1 MKRLGVNIPSYL
13 QIANLWLQIAYTYR
27 VNLIMELV
35 GVLLKIYLLKVVWT
49 AVYAD
54 QGAVDGIELRHVIS
68 FVTLANLQMWL
79 IFPMLSWHIQE
90 RIREGQIAL
99 DLARPV
105 PFLGQLLAN
114 QLGATAA
121 FAPFVFVALPL
132 ALFVGGLEPPAS
144 ATAGLLYLVSMV
156 LAYLVTTLLGMLMG
170 LVAFWTLQARGVQ
183 AIYDFVSQFFAGALV
198 PLWFFPPL
206 LRRVADWLPFQ
217 TQAFIPL
224 SLYMGQVPE
233 QDIPAALGLQLFWA
247 VALFGV
253 CWLVWQRA
261 MRRVIIQG
269 G

>member
-1 MKRLGVNIPSYL
+1 MKRVGANFPSYL

-27 VNLIMELV
+27 VNLAMELV
-35 GVLLKIYLLKVVWT
+35 GLLLKIYLLKVVWT
-49 AVYAD
+49 AVYAS
-54 QGAVDGIELRHVIS
+54 QSVVDGVELRHLIS

-79 IFPMLSWHIQE
+79 IFPMLAWHIQE

-105 PFLGQLLAN
+105 PFLGQLIAN
-114 QLGATAA
+114 QVGATAA
-121 FAPFVFVALPL
+121 FAPFVLLAVPL
-132 ALFVGGLEPPAS
+132 ALIVGGMEPPVSLA
-144 ATAGLLYLVSMV
+144 AGLLYLVSMA
-156 LAYLVTTLLGMLMG
+156 LAYIVTTLIGMLMG
-170 LVAFWTLQARGVQ
+170 LLAFWTLQTRGIQ
-183 AIYDFVSQFFAGALV
+183 GIYDFVSHFFAGALV

-206 LRRVADWLPFQ
+206 LRHLADWLPFQ

-233 QDIPAALGLQLFWA
+233 QGVVGALGLQLFWA
-247 VALFGV
+247 VALFGIA
-253 CWLVWQRA
+253 WLVWQRA

>member
-1 MKRLGVNIPSYL
+1 MKRPGSYIPSYL
-13 QIANLWLQIAYTYR
+13 QIANLWIQMAYTYR
-27 VNLIMELV
+27 VNLAMELV
-35 GVLLKIYLLKVVWT
+35 GLLLKIYLLKVVWT
-49 AVYAD
+49 AVYAG
-54 QGAVDGIELRHVIS
+54 QGVVDGIELRHVIS

-79 IFPMLSWHIQE
+79 IFPMLAWHLQE
-90 RIREGQIAL
+90 RISEGHIAL

-114 QLGATAA
+114 QVGGTVA
-121 FAPFVFVALPL
+121 FAPFVALALPL
-132 ALFVGGLEPPAS
+132 ALFIGGLEPPAS
-144 ATAGLLYLVSMV
+144 VSAALLYLVSMV
-156 LAYLVTTLLGMLMG
+156 LAYMVTTLLGMLMG
-170 LVAFWTLQARGVQ
+170 LIAFWTLQTRGVQ

-198 PLWFFPPL
+198 PLWFFPPA

-217 TQAFIPL
+217 AQAFIPL
-224 SLYMGQVPE
+224 SLYMGQVPN

-247 VALFGV
+247 VVLFGV

>member
-1 MKRLGVNIPSYL
+1 MKRSTVNLPAYI

-27 VNLIMELV
+27 VNLAMELV
-35 GVLLKIYLLKVVWT
+35 GLLLKIYLLKVVWT
-49 AVYAD
+49 AVYA
-54 QGAVDGIELRHVIS
+54 GRGVVDGVELRHVIS

-79 IFPMLSWHIQE
+79 IFPMLAWHIQE

-105 PFLGQLLAN
+105 PFLGQLIAN
-114 QLGATAA
+114 QVGATAA
-121 FAPFVFVALPL
+121 FAPFVLVAVPL
-132 ALFVGGLEPPAS
+132 ALIVGGMEPPAS
-144 ATAGLLYLVSMV
+144 LTAGALYLVSMA
-156 LAYLVTTLLGMLMG
+156 LAYMVTTLMGMLMG
-170 LVAFWTLQARGVQ
+170 LIAFWTLQTRGIQ

-206 LRRVADWLPFQ
+206 LRQIADWLPFQ

-224 SLYMGQVPE
+224 SLYMGQAPE
-233 QDIPAALGLQLFWA
+233 QGVAGALGVQLFWV

-253 CWLVWQRA
+253 AWLVWQRA

>member
-1 MKRLGVNIPSYL
+1 MKRVGANFPSYL

-27 VNLIMELV
+27 VNLAMELV
-35 GVLLKIYLLKVVWT
+35 GLLLKIYLLKVVWA
-49 AVYAD
+49 AVYAG
-54 QGAVDGIELRHVIS
+54 QSVVDGVELRHVIS

-79 IFPMLSWHIQE
+79 IFPMLAWHIQE

-114 QLGATAA
+114 QVGGTAA
-121 FAPFVFVALPL
+121 FAPFMLLAVPL

-144 ATAGLLYLVSMV
+144 VSAALLYLVSLV

-170 LVAFWTLQARGVQ
+170 LIGFWTLQTRGVQ
-183 AIYDFVSQFFAGALV
+183 SIYDFVSQFFAGALV
-198 PLWFFPPL
+198 PLWFFPPA
-206 LRRVADWLPFQ
+206 LRQLANWLPFQ
-217 TQAFIPL
+217 AQAFIPL

-233 QDIPAALGLQLFWA
+233 QQIAGALGLQLFWV
-247 VALFGV
+247 VALFGI